1 MMKKLLTATA
11 LVTGLAAVMAT
22 PLAAF
27 EMNGMS
33 DAERDAFRA
42 EVRAYLLD
50 NPEVL
55 MEAIGVLEER
65 QAAEAAAGDEE
76 LLATN
81 AEAIFNDG
89 YSWVGGNPEG
99 DITIVEFLDYRCGYC
114 KKAHPEVTELL
125 ASDGNIRYIVK
136 ELPILGEQSVLAARF
151 AIAVLAVEGDEA
163 YDEIHNDL
171 MTFRGEFTEAA
182 LSALSEAKGY
192 DTPGVFAAMNS
203 PETKQVIDEN
213 RALAQRMN
221 INGTPSFV
229 FESQMVRGYVPL
241 DGMMGIVAEVRG

>member
-1 MMKKLLTATA
+1 MMKKLLAATA
-11 LVTGLAAVMAT
+11 LAAVMAT

-27 EMNGMS
+27 DMNSMS

-76 LLATN
+76 MLVTN

-89 YSWVGGNPEG
+89 FSWVGGNPEG

-114 KKAHPEVTELL
+114 KRAHPEVKTLL
-125 ASDGNIRYIVK
+125 ETDGNIRYIVK

-151 AIAVLAVEGDEA
+151 AIAVLEVQGDEA
-163 YDEIHNDL
+163 YNDIHNEL
-171 MTFRGEFTEAA
+171 MTFRGEFSEQS
-182 LSALSEAKGY
+182 LSALSESKGY
-192 DTPGVFAAMNS
+192 DTPAVFAAMNS
-203 PETKQVIDEN
+203 PETKQIIDAN
-213 RALAQRMN
+213 RALAQRLN

-229 FESQMVRGYVPL
+229 FENQMVRGYVPL
-241 DGMMGIVAEVRG
+241 DGMLGIVDEVRG

>member
-1 MMKKLLTATA
+1 MMKKLLAATA
-11 LVTGLAAVMAT
+11 LAAVMTA

-27 EMNGMS
+27 EINGMS

-76 LLATN
+76 LLAVN

-89 YSWVGGNPEG
+89 FSWVGGNPEG

-125 ASDGNIRYIVK
+125 SSDGNIRYIVK
-136 ELPILGEQSVLAARF
+136 ELPILGDQSVLAARF
-151 AIAVLAVEGDEA
+151 AIAVLEVQGDAA
-163 YDEIHNDL
+163 YDDIHNEL
-171 MTFRGEFTEAA
+171 MTFRGEFTEES
-182 LSALSEAKGY
+182 LSALSETKGY
-192 DTPGVFAAMNS
+192 DTPSVLKAMNS
-203 PETKQVIDEN
+203 PETKRIIDEN

-229 FESQMVRGYVPL
+229 FENQMVRGYVPL
-241 DGMMGIVAEVRG
+241 DGMIGIVAEVRG

>member
-1 MMKKLLTATA
+1 MMKKLLAATA
-11 LVTGLAAVMAT
+11 LAAVMAT

-27 EMNGMS
+27 EMTGMS
-33 DAERDAFRA
+33 DTERDAFRA

-55 MEAIGVLEER
+55 MEAIGVLEDR

-76 LLATN
+76 LLAVN

-89 YSWVGGNPEG
+89 FSWVGGNPEG

-151 AIAVLAVEGDEA
+151 AIAVLEVQGDEA
-163 YDEIHNDL
+163 YDDIHNTL
-171 MTFRGEFTEAA
+171 MTFRGEFSEDT
-182 LSALSEAKGY
+182 LSALSESKGY
-192 DTPGVFAAMNS
+192 DTPAVFAAMNS
-203 PETKQVIDEN
+203 PETKRIIDEN

-229 FESQMVRGYVPL
+229 FENQMVRGYVPL
-241 DGMMGIVAEVRG
+241 DGMLGIVAEVRG

>member
-1 MMKKLLTATA
+1 MMKKLLAATA
-11 LVTGLAAVMAT
+11 LAAVMTA

-27 EMNGMS
+27 EINGMS

-76 LLATN
+76 LLAVN

-99 DITIVEFLDYRCGYC
+99 DITVVEFLDYRCGYC

-125 ASDGNIRYIVK
+125 SSDGNIRYIVK
-136 ELPILGEQSVLAARF
+136 ELPILGDQSVLAARF
-151 AIAVLAVEGDEA
+151 AIAVLEVQGDAA
-163 YDEIHNDL
+163 YDDIHNEL
-171 MTFRGEFTEAA
+171 MTFRGEFTEES
-182 LSALSEAKGY
+182 LSALSETKGY
-192 DTPGVFAAMNS
+192 DTPSVFKAMNS
-203 PETKQVIDEN
+203 PETKRIIDEN

-229 FESQMVRGYVPL
+229 FENQMVRGYVPL
-241 DGMMGIVAEVRG
+241 DGMIGIVAEVRG

>member
-1 MMKKLLTATA
+1 MMKKLLAATA
-11 LVTGLAAVMAT
+11 LAAVMTA

-27 EMNGMS
+27 EINGMS

-76 LLATN
+76 LLAVN

-89 YSWVGGNPEG
+89 YSWVGGNPES
-99 DITIVEFLDYRCGYC
+99 DITVVEFLDYRCGYC

-125 ASDGNIRYIVK
+125 SSDGNIRYIVK
-136 ELPILGEQSVLAARF
+136 ELPILGDQSVLAARF
-151 AIAVLAVEGDEA
+151 AIAVLEVQGDAA
-163 YDEIHNDL
+163 YDDIHNEL
-171 MTFRGEFTEAA
+171 MTFRGEFTEES
-182 LSALSEAKGY
+182 LSALSETKGY
-192 DTPGVFAAMNS
+192 DTPSVFKAMNS
-203 PETKQVIDEN
+203 PETKRIIDEN

-229 FESQMVRGYVPL
+229 FENQMVRGYVPL
-241 DGMMGIVAEVRG
+241 DGMIGIVAEVRG